1 MFYSHVSSCL
11 FSQDKAE
18 AGCTIVTLFDPELLE
33 IGGLGKVTPLS
44 SDPPTQSQ
52 PVSVF
57 TCDFSQFS
65 VMRPCGQ
72 KTSSKSDKLS
82 FHQVK

>member
-1 MFYSHVSSCL
+1 MSYSQVSSWS

-18 AGCTIVTLFDPELLE
+18 AGCTLVTLFDPELLE

-52 PVSVF
+52 LVSVF
-57 TCDFSQFS
+57 ICSFSQFS

-72 KTSSKSDKLS
+72 KTSSKINKLS

>member
-1 MFYSHVSSCL
+1 MFYSQVSSCL

-72 KTSSKSDKLS
+72 RPLQKAINFPFIK
-82 FHQVK
+82 